1 MTSTVTMRIERRP
14 AALYFPIMTT
24 LLLVLSLLAFS
35 DNLVTDVHQP
45 SNSDPQMAVHGL
57 FAAAWV
63 SLFAVQAWLIY
74 LRKIA
79 AHRKLGQAVFVV
91 GIGLV
96 LSTLYLFVSK
106 FHGWAAMEPEVLAN
120 RLLLPVFV
128 ICAGLAWQRR
138 NRADWHKRL
147 LLVGTM
153 ALLEPV
159 LARTYDPLTGWM
171 LPATMSEALDTALF
185 LSYLFG
191 TWLAFLGSLWLY
203 DRATFGRIH
212 PVTLAGT
219 AAVVA
224 LNAVAY
230 LS

>member
-1 MTSTVTMRIERRP
+1 MASNAAMRIERRP
-14 AALYFPIMTT
+14 WALYFPMVTT
-24 LLLVLSLLAFS
+24 LLLGLSLLAFS
-35 DNLVTDVHQP
+35 DNLFTDVHQP
-45 SNSDPQMAVHGL
+45 SNSDPQMVVHGL

-79 AHRKLGQAVFVV
+79 AHRKLGQTVFVV
-91 GIGLV
+91 AAGLV
-96 LSTLYLFVSK
+96 MSTLYLFVSK
-106 FHGWAAMEPEVLAN
+106 FRGWAAMEPEVLAN

-128 ICAGLAWQRR
+128 ICAALAWQRR

-147 LLVGTM
+147 LLVGTI
-153 ALLEPV
+153 ALLDPV
-159 LARTYDPLTGWM
+159 LARIYDPLTGWM
-171 LPATMSEALDTALF
+171 LPAKMSEALDTALF

-191 TWLAFLGSLWLY
+191 IWLAFLGSLWLY
-203 DRATFGRIH
+203 DRAVIGRIH
-212 PVTLAGT
+212 PVTLGGS
-219 AAVVA
+219 AAIVA